1 MTNIIQRS
9 FGVEAPRDSEAK
21 LRDWLQNR
29 IGYMLDH
36 ETDLL
41 LSTLYRLDIDEYKIK
56 QVLQKGTQVPVAT
69 GLAELVLDRQ
79 RERHLTKQEY
89 VVDQSS
95 FYWGEEE

>member
-1 MTNIIQRS
+1 MQSIIERN
-9 FGVEAPRDSEAK
+9 FGVEAPRNSEEK

-41 LSTLYRLDIDEYKIK
+41 LSTLYRLDIDEHKIK
-56 QVLQKGTQVPVAT
+56 QVLQKGAQVPVAS
-69 GLAELVLDRQ
+69 GLADLVLDRQ
-79 RERHLTKQEY
+79 RERHQTKKTY

-95 FYWGEEE
+95 FFWGEEE